1 METPLGA
8 DSEETIGDMVA
19 DSHTETPYEYT
30 EKQMLHQKILNVIG
44 TFKPRTQQIMKLRY
58 GIAADGDPDIYNY
71 EHTLEEIGEIL
82 GITRERVRQIEKQ
95 TLAEMKLIWDRVA

>member
-1 METPLGA
+1 
-8 DSEETIGDMVA
+8 
-19 DSHTETPYEYT
+19 
-30 EKQMLHQKILNVIG
+30 MLHQKILNVID

-58 GIAADGDPDIYNY
+58 GIAADGDPDMYNY

-95 TLAEMKLIWDRVA
+95 TRAEMKLMWDRVA